1 MVVVSFIFLNLF
13 IAIILESSNT
23 TQDEQGLQVSQET
36 LDKFNQFWS
45 NFDPK
50 GRGFIQVWQFPS
62 LIKMILMEE
71 IKLFHNL
78 QEDIKAGNS
87 EFETTDNQ
95 IFMFNLLED
104 NILLSVSAHMESS
117 FKKLLE

>member
-13 IAIILESSNT
+13 IAIILESFNT

-50 GRGFIQVWQFPS
+50 GRGFIQVWQFSS